1 MSRWRIFI
9 TDKIFCRRNFLPTD
23 FLPIRYEEIIVEVT
37 EGVMRLLLE
46 KVTHIKCHAMPLKL
60 KVMLISCSYQSYA
73 HIAHLI
79 KGLARVREKY
89 RIPGFIIPGWFLVLR
104 RYLYN
109 PKFTKFTSSV
119 IIIFIAI
126 SKKRFTIHVLFQ
138 ISHSFCTQ
146 QFSLF

>member
-1 MSRWRIFI
+1 M
-9 TDKIFCRRNFLPTD
+9 D

-79 KGLARVREKY
+79 KGLAGYGRNIVS
-89 RIPGFIIPGWFLVLR
+89 LVL
-104 RYLYN
+104 
-109 PKFTKFTSSV
+109 S
-119 IIIFIAI
+119 
-126 SKKRFTIHVLFQ
+126 FQ
-138 ISHSFCTQ
+138 AGF
-146 QFSLF
+146 